1 MQANQRKIDLEKLL
15 KHRSKVREAQA
26 LDLRDGFDDFDMF
39 TGPPVFLFPLLSDIK
54 YGPPIFSLL
63 MNIVPGPPIY
73 PCFFIRILFNVV
85 VNLDGRLVEMTS
97 FFLDIP

>member
-39 TGPPVFLFPLLSDIK
+39 TGPPVFPLLSDIK

-63 MNIVPGPPIY
+63 MNIVVGPPIY
-73 PCFFIRILFNVV
+73 PCFSIRILFNA
-85 VNLDGRLVEMTS
+85 
-97 FFLDIP
+97 FLWWLTLMGVWYI

>member
-39 TGPPVFLFPLLSDIK
+39 TGPPVFPLLSDIK
-54 YGPPIFSLL
+54 YGLPIFSLL
-63 MNIVPGPPIY
+63 MNIVLGPPIF
-73 PCFFIRILFNVV
+73 PCFSIRILFNA
-85 VNLDGRLVEMTS
+85 
-97 FFLDIP
+97 FLWWLTLMGVW

>member
-39 TGPPVFLFPLLSDIK
+39 TGPPVFPLLSDIK

-63 MNIVPGPPIY
+63 INFSYLGLQYTPAS
-73 PCFFIRILFNVV
+73 LFEFS
-85 VNLDGRLVEMTS
+85 LTPFCGG
-97 FFLDIP
+97 